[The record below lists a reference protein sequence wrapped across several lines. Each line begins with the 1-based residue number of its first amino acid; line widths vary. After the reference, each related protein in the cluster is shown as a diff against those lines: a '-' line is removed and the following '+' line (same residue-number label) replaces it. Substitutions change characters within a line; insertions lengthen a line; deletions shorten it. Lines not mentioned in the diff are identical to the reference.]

1 MYYSSK
7 ENNKFVVKVIR
18 TIKAVNIE
26 FFSSVVN
33 KSMPYHSSQN
43 VS

>member
-18 TIKAVNIE
+18 TIEAVKIE
-26 FFSSVVN
+26 FFGSVVN
-33 KSMPYHSSQN
+33 NSIPYHSS
-43 VS
+43 